1 MSATKK
7 KIISAAISLFNEIGV
22 VNTRLQ
28 QIADRCGIS
37 VGNLAYH
44 YKNKESILKEIYDN
58 LSAKLKEILSKYGT
72 LPSLSDFDQQLSDLF
87 TFMQAYPFYFTDA
100 LEMERIYP
108 ELKHH
113 RKEFS
118 SKIIAQIR
126 IRMEFN
132 ENRGI
137 LVKEPL
143 EGVYDIIANSTWMIL
158 NSWVTYQILTDIPR
172 KCEGSF
178 KMAVWIQWY
187 PYFTDKGLLEYESEI
202 ASQLTHHVI

>member
-7 KIISAAISLFNEIGV
+7 RIVSAAISLFNEVGV

-44 YKNKESILKEIYDN
+44 YKNKELILKEAYEK
-58 LSAKLKEILSKYGT
+58 LSAELKEILGKYGT

-87 TFMQAYPFYFTDA
+87 LFMQAYPFYFTDA

-108 ELKHH
+108 ELKQHH
-113 RKEFS
+113 KEFS

-132 ENRGI
+132 ENRGV
-137 LVKEPL
+137 LVKEPHP
-143 EGVYDIIANSTWMIL
+143 GIYDIIANSTWMIL
-158 NSWVTYQILTDIPR
+158 NSWVTYQILTDNPR
-172 KCEGSF
+172 QCEGSF
-178 KMAVWIQWY
+178 KMAIWVQWY
-187 PYFTDKGLLEYESEI
+187 PYFTEKGRSEYDGEI
-202 ASQLTHHVI
+202 ASQLNHHVI